1 MILADLCEIR
11 YGLTVAATLRCGL
24 RTDAFVYKMIH
35 LPPTM
40 NQLKRLKTEKK
51 VLIKLVSKI
60 PKPHLL
66 PVLRGF
72 PARVRPSYKHTI
84 VSCATAIVNL
94 MTSRCMYL
102 MQLSSDTFIHEF
114 VSLLPECVVLP
125 FLENREMQITQILQ
139 HEFTTAVVSA
149 IIATPYSQSRAN
161 KEQCVITRKE
171 ENKKEQLSMQTSI
184 ENWPQTI
191 SEDVV
196 FECLNNYRN
205 AVVWKRPKV
214 CCICSLERQDVENVT
229 IKRNSDLPF
238 SFDKLR
244 IFPHTGDGRVM
255 LGNMD
260 NRLND
265 VMLEIKGLGVLTTD
279 INVLQVCSSCHRS
292 LERNHLPKF
301 ALANNLYR
309 GKLPLFLS
317 DITWIEE
324 MVCAKY
330 RNTAHITRLYQSD
343 DSSQPK
349 IFHGNTCAHKMN
361 VVSTAHVLP
370 RTPSDINDLLSVVFI
385 GPGQFKPE
393 YLGAMFRVRKAKV
406 AAFLKFL
413 KQNNCLYSDME
424 IDVSLLN
431 LYPED
436 GILPQVETRTIYDS
450 SRNGDKLFAEETA
463 GFTEHPAFYILSSLC
478 QNEITTLLEKT
489 GVSDPEGAKITGR
502 ACTAGALRKL
512 LPKDENNPDL
522 IIH

>member
-301 ALANNLYR
+301 ALANNLYC

-349 IFHGNTCAHKMN
+349 IFHGNTCAHEMN

-370 RTPSDINDLLSVVFI
+370 RTPSDINDLLSVIFI

-450 SRNGDKLFAEETA
+450 S
-463 GFTEHPAFYILSSLC
+463 
-478 QNEITTLLEKT
+478 
-489 GVSDPEGAKITGR
+489 
-502 ACTAGALRKL
+502 
-512 LPKDENNPDL
+512 
-522 IIH
+522 